1 MNSAEYK
8 FTFPGKA
15 FHIGDIVCVRI
26 DGIPQ
31 KKRGLAAA

>member
-1 MNSAEYK
+1 MNSAKYK
-8 FTFPGKA
+8 FTFPGKD
-15 FHIGDIVCVRI
+15 FHTSDIVCVRI